1 MKGERKRGVVRR
13 SKGWHIYD
21 SESGESSYSF
31 TGRIL
36 EGRHTRPY
44 VKRAEGHH
52 TRLQVGIFLRNETMG
67 GGYPTERENS
77 YMGLSITGGIRPNW
91 EGLGGQPGI

>member
-1 MKGERKRGVVRR
+1 MKEERKRGVVRR

-44 VKRAEGHH
+44 VKRERRVITPVYKSAF
-52 TRLQVGIFLRNETMG
+52 FLTQRNDG
-67 GGYPTERENS
+67 GDIQLNGKTH
-77 YMGLSITGGIRPNW
+77 IW
-91 EGLGGQPGI
+91 V

>member
-1 MKGERKRGVVRR
+1 MRR

-44 VKRAEGHH
+44 VKRERRVITPVYKSAFFNA
-52 TRLQVGIFLRNETMG
+52 TKRW

-77 YMGLSITGGIRPNW
+77 YMGLSIAGGIRPNW
-91 EGLGGQPGI
+91 EGLGDQPGI

>member
-44 VKRAEGHH
+44 VNPRPA
-52 TRLQVGIFLRNETMG
+52 G
-67 GGYPTERENS
+67 GGAFERPPSGFSRIAKKRRRAAPPGFHPPYPP
-77 YMGLSITGGIRPNW
+77 SIPQ
-91 EGLGGQPGI
+91 LL